1 MKVNPKRMSF
11 IVKRLSLV
19 VGGFAVL
26 LLVVAAVQ
34 YRKKSIVS
42 DEGLTI
48 TIINNE
54 AENKFI
60 RERDVVELLF
70 KQFRHGIVGQPLEQ
84 IDIEEVEQVLEEDM
98 FIKDADVYVDALNN
112 VHITIEQ
119 RIPIARIMDEADKAS
134 YYLDVDGDRVS
145 TSAKFTARVMVV
157 TGKIGRYSDNYRNI
171 PNHRLGKVLAL
182 VQFIDADPF
191 WKAQFEQI
199 HIDHSGEA
207 TLIPKL
213 GDHKIKFGQPDEAI
227 EDKFHRL
234 EVFYQDGLP
243 VEGWDKYKSIN
254 LSYKGQVV
262 AKKR

>member
-11 IVKRLSLV
+11 IIRRLSLM
-19 VGGFAVL
+19 VGGFAVIL
-26 LLVVAAVQ
+26 LIVAAVQ
-34 YRKKSIVS
+34 YRKKSVVT

-54 AENKFI
+54 ADNKFI
-60 RERDVVELLF
+60 RERDVIELLF
-70 KQFRHGIVGQPLEQ
+70 KEFRHAIVGQSLEQ

-98 FIKDADVYVDALNN
+98 FIKDADVYVDALNK

-119 RIPIARIMDEADKAS
+119 RVPIARIMDEVESS
-134 YYLDVDGDRVS
+134 YYLDEEGNRVR
-145 TSAKFTARVMVV
+145 TSPKFTARVMVV
-157 TGKIGRYSDNYRNI
+157 TGKIGRYSENYKNI
-171 PNHRLGKVLAL
+171 PHHRLGRVLKL
-182 VQFIDADPF
+182 IQFIDADPF

-213 GDHKIKFGQPDEAI
+213 GDHKVKFGQPHEDI

-254 LSYKGQVV
+254 LSFKGQVV

>member
-11 IVKRLSLV
+11 IIKRLSLM
-19 VGGFAVL
+19 VGGFAVIL
-26 LLVVAAVQ
+26 LIVAAVQ

-54 AENKFI
+54 ADNKFI
-60 RERDVVELLF
+60 RERDVTKILF
-70 KQFRHGIVGQPLEQ
+70 DAFRHGIVGQPLEQ

-119 RIPIARIMDEADKAS
+119 RVPIARIMDELESS
-134 YYLDVDGDRVS
+134 YYLDEEGDQVR
-145 TSAKFTARVMVV
+145 TSSKFTARVMVV
-157 TGKIGRYSDNYRNI
+157 TGKIGRYSENYRNI
-171 PNHRLGKVLAL
+171 PHHRLGRVLEL
-182 VQFIDADPF
+182 VQFIHADPF

-213 GDHKIKFGQPDEAI
+213 GDHKVKFGVPNEDI
-227 EDKFHRL
+227 EDKLHRL

-254 LSYKGQVV
+254 LSFKGQVV

>member
-11 IVKRLSLV
+11 IIKRLSLT
-19 VGGFAVL
+19 VGGFAVIL
-26 LLVVAAVQ
+26 LIVAAVQ

-54 AENKFI
+54 AGNKFI

-70 KQFRHGIVGQPLEQ
+70 KEFRHAIVGQSLEQ
-84 IDIEEVEQVLEEDM
+84 IDIEEVEQVLEEDI

-119 RIPIARIMDEADKAS
+119 RVPVARIMDEVESS
-134 YYLDVDGDRVS
+134 YYLDEEGDRVR
-145 TSAKFTARVMVV
+145 TSSKFTARVMVV
-157 TGKIGRYSDNYRNI
+157 TGKIGRYSENYRNI
-171 PNHRLGKVLAL
+171 PHHRLGRVLKL
-182 VQFIDADPF
+182 VQFINADPF

-213 GDHKIKFGQPDEAI
+213 GDHKVKFGQPHEDI

-254 LSYKGQVV
+254 LSFKGQVV

>member
-11 IVKRLSLV
+11 IIKRLSLL
-19 VGGFAVL
+19 VGGFAMVL
-26 LLVVAAVQ
+26 LIVAAVQ

-42 DEGLTI
+42 DEGLSI
-48 TIINNE
+48 TIINNKE
-54 AENKFI
+54 GNKFI

-70 KQFRHGIVGQPLEQ
+70 KEFRHAIVGQSLEQ
-84 IDIEEVEQVLEEDM
+84 INIEEIEEVLEKDM
-98 FIKDADVYVDALNN
+98 FIKNADVYVDALNK

-119 RIPIARIMDEADKAS
+119 RVPIARIMDELESS
-134 YYLDVDGDRVS
+134 YYLDADGNRVA
-145 TSAKFTARVMVV
+145 TSPKFTARVMVV

-171 PNHRLGKVLAL
+171 PHHRLRRVLEL
-182 VQFIDADPF
+182 IQFINDDPF

-207 TLIPKL
+207 TLVPKL
-213 GDHKIKFGQPDEAI
+213 GDHKVKFGQPHEDIA
-227 EDKFHRL
+227 DKFHRL

-254 LSYKGQVV
+254 LSFKGQVV